1 MTKRKRG
8 SVVDGVKIASH
19 IVQAAEMLTTAQN
32 MSRSKWDQFVEGVV
46 EKVLMGAAIAAVCG
60 LGT

>member
-32 MSRSKWDQFVEGVV
+32 MSRSKWDQFVVSCT
-46 EKVLMGAAIAAVCG
+46 ARA
-60 LGT
+60 